1 LNNLQV
7 QGFCKFLS
15 KILTLYIRQKAHKS
29 FSYLVFL
36 FVQQPLFRD
45 TGFTTVEF
53 YENPDKKWI
62 SVNGKR

>member
-1 LNNLQV
+1 M
-7 QGFCKFLS
+7 
-15 KILTLYIRQKAHKS
+15 KAYKTTEEIAR
-29 FSYLVFL
+29 
-36 FVQQPLFRD
+36 LFRD